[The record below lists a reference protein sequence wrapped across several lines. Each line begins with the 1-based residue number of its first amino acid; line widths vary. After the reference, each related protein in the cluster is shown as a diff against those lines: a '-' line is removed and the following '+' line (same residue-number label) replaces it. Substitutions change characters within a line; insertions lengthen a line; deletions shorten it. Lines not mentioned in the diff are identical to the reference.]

1 MTNSLSDLPP
11 ELLTKIIEELALLY
25 DESRQTQND
34 QISYGREYVKRP
46 QHLDSLRF
54 RYIHHI
60 PWSSTSMSFR
70 HLLAPYI
77 FASVE
82 LRNENKCGASLNA
95 LATGQHAHL
104 IKEIN
109 YYGSAPSNSKKESE
123 SRDSPDN
130 AEKSQ
135 QNAGS
140 VLVKGLDV
148 NESASSFM
156 DGTSESKSFW
166 KVAGILPESVEM
178 VLSNLQRFPCLEL
191 LTIEF
196 SYTLYDLP
204 EGMDLCSEEETKE
217 QIEADEETQAWR
229 ALMAKTYD
237 ALANNKEIYAKSLE
251 LRDLIY
257 KRPSTFTNQSFH
269 DFLGHIEKFSL
280 SLRGE
285 DNGAGWKTNRAEEY
299 SAFASKLDM
308 FFFNHLS
315 QVTSVTIKASKEG
328 PLGLPS
334 ANSWSLVPL
343 ALEKNQMP
351 YLKELHLEYIVLCPQ
366 LTDFLIG
373 HTATLERLSMHH
385 CFVETIGTMTEEDL
399 SWDRLFNS
407 LYDAGFS
414 KLRQVEILP
423 LDLPLLVGAYIQD
436 YETRTRDKNDILH
449 ITNQILLDSDPGRRL
464 FAYTIVDD
472 KYGMLF
478 PNEEEILN
486 SLRNGKDQ
494 VSYDRLMQKVDA
506 IAAND
511 DVQ

>member
-1 MTNSLSDLPP
+1 MSKSLSDLPP
-11 ELLTKIIEELALLY
+11 ELLVKIIEELAMLN
-25 DESRQTQND
+25 DESRQSQND
-34 QISYGREYVKRP
+34 QVSDYEMWGKRP
-46 QHLDSLRF
+46 QHHGNDCY

-70 HLLAPYI
+70 NLLAPYI

-95 LATGQHAHL
+95 LATGQHAYL

-109 YYGSAPSNSKKESE
+109 YYGSALGGANEESGSE
-123 SRDSPDN
+123 GENER
-130 AEKSQ
+130 KSLQ
-135 QNAGS
+135 
-140 VLVKGLDV
+140 
-148 NESASSFM
+148 
-156 DGTSESKSFW
+156 
-166 KVAGILPESVEM
+166 SVEDIFPETVGI

-191 LTIEF
+191 LSIEF
-196 SYTLYDLP
+196 SYTYYDDLP
-204 EGMDLCSEEETKE
+204 EGIDLCSEEETEE
-217 QIEADEETQAWR
+217 QIKADEETQAWR

-237 ALANNKEIYAKSLE
+237 ALANNKEIYAKGLE

-257 KRPSTFTNQSFH
+257 KRPSTFTNQSFY
-269 DFLGHIEKFSL
+269 DFLGRIETFSL

-285 DNGAGWKTNRAEEY
+285 DNGAGWKINKAEEY
-299 SAFASKLDM
+299 SAFGSKLDV
-308 FFFNHLS
+308 FLFNHLS
-315 QVTSVTIKASKEG
+315 QVTSVTIKASEEG

-334 ANSWSLVPL
+334 ANSWNQVPL
-343 ALEKNQMP
+343 ALEKDQMP
-351 YLKELHLEYIVLCPQ
+351 YLKKLHLEYIVLCPQ
-366 LTDFLIG
+366 LTHFLIG

-385 CFVETIGTMTEEDL
+385 CFVETIGLMTEEDL
-399 SWDRLFNS
+399 SWYRLFNS

-436 YETRTRDKNDILH
+436 YETRMRNSNDILH
-449 ITNQILLDSDPGRRL
+449 TTNKFLLDSDPGRRL
-464 FAYTIVDD
+464 FAYTTVDD

>member
-1 MTNSLSDLPP
+1 
-11 ELLTKIIEELALLY
+11 
-25 DESRQTQND
+25 
-34 QISYGREYVKRP
+34 
-46 QHLDSLRF
+46 
-54 RYIHHI
+54 
-60 PWSSTSMSFR
+60 MSFR

-82 LRNENKCGASLNA
+82 LQNENICGASLNA

-109 YYGSAPSNSKKESE
+109 FYGSAPTNSNKESE
-123 SRDSPDN
+123 STDFHNNAGKFPQN
-130 AEKSQ
+130 AE
-135 QNAGS
+135 S
-140 VLVKGLDV
+140 VSSLVNV
-148 NESASSFM
+148 
-156 DGTSESKSFW
+156 TSESKGEDERKSFRN
-166 KVAGILPESVEM
+166 VEEIFPETVGM

-191 LTIEF
+191 LSIEF
-196 SYTLYDLP
+196 SYTLYGLP
-204 EGMDLCSEEETKE
+204 EGMDICSNEETEE

-229 ALMAKTYD
+229 ALMAKTYE
-237 ALANNKEIYAKSLE
+237 ALANNKEIYAKCLE

-257 KRPSTFTNQSFH
+257 KRPSTFTNQSFY

-285 DNGAGWKTNRAEEY
+285 DNGAGWNLNRAEEY

-308 FFFNHLS
+308 FLFNHLS
-315 QVTSVTIKASKEG
+315 QVTSVAIKAPKEG
-328 PLGLPS
+328 PLGFPS
-334 ANSWSLVPL
+334 ANSWNQVPL
-343 ALEKNQMP
+343 ALEKDQMP
-351 YLKELHLEYIVLCPQ
+351 YLKNLHLEYIVLCPH
-366 LTDFLIG
+366 LIDFLIG

-385 CFVETIGTMTEEDL
+385 CFVETIGLMPGEDL

-436 YETRTRDKNDILH
+436 YEKRTRDTNDILH
-449 ITNQILLDSDPGRRL
+449 LTNQILLDSDPGRRL
-464 FAYTIVDD
+464 FAYTTVDD

-511 DVQ
+511 DLQ